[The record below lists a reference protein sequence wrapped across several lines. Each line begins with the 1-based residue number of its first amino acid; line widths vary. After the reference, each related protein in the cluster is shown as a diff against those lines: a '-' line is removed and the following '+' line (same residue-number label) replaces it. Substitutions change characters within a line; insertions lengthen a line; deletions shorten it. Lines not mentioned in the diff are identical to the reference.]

1 MNHLTYAAGTLS
13 TSGVRG
19 WIEGNAI
26 PLLILV
32 VGAGIFFLAQKQN
45 HKGAI
50 SRVSIVLIALAVV
63 GMAGAWKPVSSALV
77 HLVGL

>member
-13 TSGVRG
+13 TSGVQR
-19 WIEGNAI
+19 WIETNAI
-26 PLLILV
+26 PLLILI

-45 HKGAI
+45 HKGAV
-50 SRVSIVLIALAVV
+50 SRVGIVLIALVV
-63 GMAGAWKPVSSALV
+63 IGMAATWGPVSKALV